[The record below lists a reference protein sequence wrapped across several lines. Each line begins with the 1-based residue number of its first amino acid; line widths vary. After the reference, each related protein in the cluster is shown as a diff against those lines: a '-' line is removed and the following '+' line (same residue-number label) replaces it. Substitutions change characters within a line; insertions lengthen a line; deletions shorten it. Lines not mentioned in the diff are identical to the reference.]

1 MIPDKLNIC
10 APRFSKA
17 AGPSPGWFHVR
28 RVCGG
33 GPGAAQGNLR
43 RLRAGLAAGGAGP
56 HQEDAPR
63 HKGTRPGC
71 RRGILE
77 WCWFWTCGFTCF
89 SNRSNPNM
97 CTPHSP
103 PLPSPAFSFLGMCI
117 IKANS
122 PGLSPLA
129 ACAGQRAV
137 GGRGPPSWEAK
148 GRLPDLLPG
157 LPRAAGC
164 LRPRRHRGN
173 LASALASAQPSRWRR
188 TPPSPPLDPPNASRS
203 RRQTGGRESRPRSG
217 APNRDS
223 SEEANV

>member
-1 MIPDKLNIC
+1 MC
-10 APRFSKA
+10 ASFQQSSRPFSGVVSRPKSLRRGPR
-17 AGPSPGWFHVR
+17 
-28 RVCGG
+28 
-33 GPGAAQGNLR
+33 AAQGNLR
-43 RLRAGLAAGGAGP
+43 RLRAGLRVRLHAGLAAGGAGP

-63 HKGTRPGC
+63 HKGTRPGS

-77 WCWFWTCGFTCF
+77 WRWLWTCGFTRF

-97 CTPHSP
+97 CTPHPP

-157 LPRAAGC
+157 LSRAAGC

-173 LASALASAQPSRWRR
+173 LASTLASAQPSRWRR
-188 TPPSPPLDPPNASRS
+188 TPPSPPPDPPSASRS